1 MQQCLRFLIR
11 EARAIDV
18 ACAWGTGMEKFSGAF
33 GGRNHFCCQIVQR
46 QFCFGADVY
55 NFAVRLM

>member
-18 ACAWGTGMEKFSGAF
+18 ACAWGTVMEKFSGAS
-33 GGRNHFCCQIVQR
+33 GGRNHFEAKSFSDSSVSVLTFMISPS
-46 QFCFGADVY
+46 A
-55 NFAVRLM
+55 

>member
-18 ACAWGTGMEKFSGAF
+18 ACAWGTVMEKFSGASAAAIIF
-33 GGRNHFCCQIVQR
+33 EAKSFSDSSVSVLTFMISP
-46 QFCFGADVY
+46 
-55 NFAVRLM
+55 FA